1 LRAKILPGMKPGL
14 RLEPGAVA
22 DGKRYDSL
30 QALLDNLREAGV
42 DSEGRFTL
50 NPARARELLEQFQ
63 LPDPAYYVL
72 HLMSFLVGS
81 GARELKVS
89 SSRSELRMEAPGASI
104 NKESLANP
112 FSVLLRS
119 GAEAYQAELA
129 LGLNAILGQS
139 GGRATLRYDRW
150 TARYTP
156 QSVEVEEAEQ
166 AVPSMTIACSPRCSR
181 QGKDR
186 ELELLR
192 ESFRWCPVP
201 VRINGNLLPD
211 PSSTYPA
218 EGLQI
223 LLHNP
228 DFPVFCEPAPSN
240 RITKTIQAPFSAL
253 IRLGRFKSGFRII
266 FLGREYPRVLPWGF
280 MLPGWQVD
288 VTIAS
293 DRFKKDLS
301 QQSILENELYTN
313 LMTSLRVQLER
324 ASELLLTHFPPW
336 TGSEELVDD
345 LLENLYGKGQR
356 ELVYAYQQRLVEHLA
371 LSENSLQKG
380 RAIYRMALLEKASG
394 HRSHQ
399 RLTLATNLLQGLTRL
414 PRFEPQWS
422 ILKAEMAFDL
432 DPRIESQVQGLVNRV
447 DTPDFIKEH
456 CYRWLMGVSG
466 QSAKSRAWHR
476 LSLAACIFRVGRL
489 DEALTEVDLAESEAE
504 PFPMEDHQA
513 LVIEL
518 KAKIAVE
525 SGHLEKALEL
535 FGRHLSMLRESHG
548 QYDLRLGLT
557 LTRLA
562 KLLEHAGQ
570 KKQAREYLA
579 WSRRL
584 HA

>member
-1 LRAKILPGMKPGL
+1 MKPGS
-14 RLEPGAVA
+14 RLEPGGVA
-22 DGKRYDSL
+22 GSTRYDSL
-30 QALLDNLREAGV
+30 QALLESLREQGV

-50 NPARARELLEQFQ
+50 DPARARELLEQFQ

-81 GARELKVS
+81 GAREIKVS
-89 SSRSELRMEAPGASI
+89 SNRSELRFEAPGASAHQ
-104 NKESLANP
+104 ELLANP
-112 FSVLLRS
+112 FSALLRS

-139 GGRATLRYDRW
+139 DGRATLRHDKW

-156 QSVEVEEAEQ
+156 QSIELEEAEQ
-166 AVPSMTIACSPRCSR
+166 VAVQPLVITCSPRCSR

-186 ELELLR
+186 ELELLKQ
-192 ESFRWCPVP
+192 SFQWCPVP
-201 VRINGNLLPD
+201 VKINGTSLP
-211 PSSTYPA
+211 YPVSDYPP

-228 DFPVFCEPAPSN
+228 DFPVLFEPAPSN
-240 RITKTIQAPFSAL
+240 RLTKSIQAPFSAL
-253 IRLGRFKSGFRII
+253 IRVGRFRAGFRII
-266 FLGREYPRVLPWGF
+266 VLGREYPVALPWGF

-288 VTIAS
+288 VTVSS

-301 QQSILENELYTN
+301 QQNILRNELYTN
-313 LMTSLRVQLER
+313 LIHSLRVQLER

-336 TGSEELVDD
+336 KGAEELVDD
-345 LLENLYGKGQR
+345 LLDDLYSKGQR
-356 ELVYAYQQRLVEHLA
+356 ELVYAYQKQLVEHFA
-371 LSENSLQKG
+371 LRENSLQKG
-380 RAIYRMALLEKASG
+380 RAVYRMALLEKARG
-394 HRSHQ
+394 HSSRQ
-399 RLTLATNLLQGLTRL
+399 RLTLANNMLQSLAGL
-414 PRFEPQWS
+414 PPFEPEWS
-422 ILKAEMAFDL
+422 ILKAEMAFDR
-432 DPRIESQVQGLVNRV
+432 DPQLESLVKKLVYRV
-447 DTPDFIKEH
+447 DTPDFIKEY
-456 CYRWLMGVSG
+456 CFRWLLRLPGK
-466 QSAKSRAWHR
+466 SAESRAWDR

-489 DEALTEVDLAESEAE
+489 DEALAEVNLAESEAE
-504 PFPMEDHQA
+504 PFRSDEHKAQ
-513 LVIEL
+513 VTEL